1 MYPLS
6 CKPVAPVPKLANRT
20 PLALVIDS
28 LLVRTANYAV
38 GDRDGSHPMLFDK
51 FKDLAGDAGIVT
63 DVATIPHPGAHLVD
77 LCILGWHDADS
88 GLCRLIQVGAI
99 ERNRR
104 NRPTPQSLSGLF
116 SQALEKPIFQHTGLP
131 RDRGSR
137 SILPI
142 CGDVGNHFL
151 GCCQSALF

>member
-51 FKDLAGDAGIVT
+51 FKDLAGDAGIVA
-63 DVATIPHPGAHLVD
+63 DVPTIHYPGAQLFD

-99 ERNRR
+99 EGNRR

-131 RDRGSR
+131 ETVGHDRSC
-137 SILPI
+137 P
-142 CGDVGNHFL
+142 
-151 GCCQSALF
+151 SAGM